1 MGSPDFVAPEVLQG
15 VCDQSG
21 DYWSFGVM
29 IYAMLCGE
37 WPFTIRSKDLVP
49 ERHREVVSNIKASKA
64 WQHATRE
71 ADSGFRGKR
80 ALKKSLKEAF
90 DFNI

>member
-1 MGSPDFVAPEVLQG
+1 
-15 VCDQSG
+15 
-21 DYWSFGVM
+21 M

-71 ADSGFRGKR
+71 ARRVGGRST
-80 ALKKSLKEAF
+80 AVYCILQY
-90 DFNI
+90 NTV